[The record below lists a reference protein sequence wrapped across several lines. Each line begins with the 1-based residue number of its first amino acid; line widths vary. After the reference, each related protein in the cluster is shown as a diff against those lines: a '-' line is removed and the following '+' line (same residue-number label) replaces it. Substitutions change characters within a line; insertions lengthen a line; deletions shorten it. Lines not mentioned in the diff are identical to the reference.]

1 MTSSEH
7 GAKPIQVSPF
17 SAMILPGQLLESSIA
32 PTRSYRH
39 LSMSTTPQ
47 APEKPS
53 RAGPRIRPVPAV
65 TRAIAILR
73 LLGRSKEAM
82 SVKAISDQLDLV
94 PSTCLH
100 ILRALTAEKLLSFDT
115 ASKRYRL
122 GAGMLALARGV
133 LDTNPFAQSVQ
144 PLLDELAQKWG
155 VTAIGVDVVD
165 LSQMVV
171 TALSRSKLPF
181 RLHVDVGSRFPG
193 LISATGRLVA
203 AFSQASKEQI
213 HQEFTSLRWQQPLA
227 FDDWWQQVEQARH
240 SGYSFDEGNYIA
252 GITLIAVPVLDA
264 SGHIAHTIVVATI
277 INHLDGQETQR
288 LINELQHHAGQLSR
302 QLFSLE

>member
-1 MTSSEH
+1 MTD
-7 GAKPIQVSPF
+7 IQDN
-17 SAMILPGQLLESSIA
+17 AA
-32 PTRSYRH
+32 PVRS
-39 LSMSTTPQ
+39 
-47 APEKPS
+47 
-53 RAGPRIRPVPAV
+53 GPRIRPVPAV
-65 TRAIAILR
+65 TRAVAILR
-73 LLGRSKEAM
+73 LLGRTKEPM
-82 SVKAISDQLDLV
+82 NVKSISDELGLV

-100 ILRALTAEKLLSFDT
+100 ILRALTAEKLLSFDP

-133 LDTNPFAQSVQ
+133 LETNHFAQ
-144 PLLDELAQKWG
+144 LAQPILDDLARRWS
-155 VTAIGVDVVD
+155 VTAIGVEVVD

-203 AFSQASKEQI
+203 AFSQHSLKEIQA
-213 HQEFTSLRWQQPLA
+213 QFASLRWQQPLS
-227 FDDWWQQVEQARH
+227 FEDWWREVEASRAQ
-240 SGYSFDEGNYIA
+240 GYSFDQGNYIA

-264 SGHIAHTIVVATI
+264 QAHITHTIVVASI
-277 INHLDGQETQR
+277 VNQLSEAETQD
-288 LINELQHHAGQLSR
+288 LIRELKTHAANLSR